1 MILGNV
7 RLKGVRRYLKINQ
20 PKFIFGDIIVI
31 NEIQIGVILKT
42 WDKNMSGIFEY
53 EIYNR
58 ITSEIESYLEK
69 DVERYRVRHKYL
81 NEEDLEYQDV

>member
-1 MILGNV
+1 MN
-7 RLKGVRRYLKINQ
+7 N
-20 PKFIFGDIIVI
+20 PKFLFGDIIVI
-31 NEIQIGVILKT
+31 NKIQIGVILKT

-69 DVERYRVRHKYL
+69 NIERYMVRHKYL
-81 NEEDLEYQDV
+81 NEEELKYQNN

>member
-1 MILGNV
+1 M
-7 RLKGVRRYLKINQ
+7 KQ

-31 NEIQIGVILKT
+31 NEIQIGVILKI

-58 ITSEIESYLEK
+58 ITSKIELYLEK
-69 DVERYRVRHKYL
+69 DIE
-81 NEEDLEYQDV
+81 

>member
-1 MILGNV
+1 M
-7 RLKGVRRYLKINQ
+7 NQ

-58 ITSEIESYLEK
+58 TTSEIESYLEK